1 MRAMRTERPTVLV
14 VDNVAE
20 IVEELLTLMALHK
33 IPATGA
39 YDLDGALDV
48 LKREPDV
55 RAISCDVRL
64 DRESGLDIIP
74 RVAECPALHT
84 RRFRYLFVTGDQMQ
98 LDALIGSG
106 DLAVLSK
113 PVQPRVLIET
123 LQQML
128 LSGDAAQPAP
138 VGRST

>member
-1 MRAMRTERPTVLV
+1 MRTERPTVLV
-14 VDNVAE
+14 VDNVEE

-39 YDLDGALDV
+39 YDLDGALEV

-64 DRESGLDIIP
+64 DRESGLDIVSRI
-74 RVAECPALHT
+74 ADCPALHT
-84 RRFRYLFVTGDQMQ
+84 RPFRYLFVTGDQMQ
-98 LDALIGSG
+98 LDALTGSG

-113 PVQPRVLIET
+113 PVQPRVLIDT

-128 LSGDAAQPAP
+128 LPADPRQPAP
-138 VGRST
+138 AVRPT